1 MKKSTKLIIGLTF
14 LAATATAAS
23 VAIAV
28 TTITRKT
35 PKKQLSKQI
44 KIFEEE
50 LETNKELKEFQKA
63 EIKLALEAA
72 QAVLSNPESS
82 DEQIK
87 NALDVL
93 VKKVEEIKAQT
104 EEPETPEQQLAK
116 AKAAYNA
123 KVKEA
128 EELVAHLA
136 DEKYKEIKKTLE
148 EEVATAK
155 NDVPADNPT

>member
-35 PKKQLSKQI
+35 PKKQLSNQI

-93 VKKVEEIKAQT
+93 VKKVEEIKAKT
-104 EEPETPEQQLAK
+104 EQPENPGTQEPETPTPQPE
-116 AKAAYNA
+116 
-123 KVKEA
+123 
-128 EELVAHLA
+128 
-136 DEKYKEIKKTLE
+136 
-148 EEVATAK
+148 
-155 NDVPADNPT
+155 NPGTQEPETPTPQPENPGTQEPET

>member
-35 PKKQLSKQI
+35 PKKQLSNQI

-82 DEQIK
+82 NEQIK

-93 VKKVEEIKAQT
+93 VKKVEEIKAKT
-104 EEPETPEQQLAK
+104 ETPESPEQQLAK
-116 AKAAYNA
+116 AKAAYNE
-123 KVKEA
+123 KVSEA
-128 EELVAHLA
+128 EQLVTQLTT
-136 DEKYKEIKKTLE
+136 DDNKYQQIKETLE
-148 EEVATAK
+148 TEVA
-155 NDVPADNPT
+155 